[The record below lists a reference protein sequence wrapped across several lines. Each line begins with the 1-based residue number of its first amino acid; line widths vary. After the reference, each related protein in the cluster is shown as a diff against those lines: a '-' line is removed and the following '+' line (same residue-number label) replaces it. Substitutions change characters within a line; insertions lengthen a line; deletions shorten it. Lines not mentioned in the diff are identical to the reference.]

1 MRAVVKPFCSED
13 GKLLERRFEQIVG
26 NSAALDRVLQ
36 HVALVAPTDST
47 VLIEGETG
55 TGKELIARAI
65 HNISSRRG
73 RPFVKLSCAAIPS
86 GLLESELFGHEKGAF
101 TGAVERRVGRFEN
114 AHSGT
119 IFLDEIGEIPLELQP
134 KLLRVLQEQEFER
147 LGSTQTVRV
156 DVRVVAATNRNLQQM
171 AEEGTF
177 RSDLYY
183 RLSVFPLLMP
193 PLRERS
199 DDIPR
204 LARFFADKFARRMN
218 KTVDSISEEAMR
230 ILSSYHWPGN
240 IRELQNV
247 IERAV
252 ILCQG
257 SELQVDSVLRESMS
271 RRSDEQLRAAAN
283 DPDGTVFSKDEI
295 DRLERRNI
303 LAALEKTSWK
313 IYGPGGAAEMLGVKP
328 TTLAARVTRMGLKRP
343 ARDNSSA
350 AGAGSA

>member
-1 MRAVVKPFCSED
+1 M
-13 GKLLERRFEQIVG
+13 
-26 NSAALDRVLQ
+26 
-36 HVALVAPTDST
+36 
-47 VLIEGETG
+47 
-55 TGKELIARAI
+55 
-65 HNISSRRG
+65 
-73 RPFVKLSCAAIPS
+73 
-86 GLLESELFGHEKGAF
+86 
-101 TGAVERRVGRFEN
+101 
-114 AHSGT
+114 
-119 IFLDEIGEIPLELQP
+119 
-134 KLLRVLQEQEFER
+134 LQEQEFER

-271 RRSDEQLRAAAN
+271 RRSDEQLRVAAN

>member
-147 LGSTQTVRV
+147 LGSTRTVRV

-177 RSDLYY
+177 RPDLYY

-343 ARDNSSA
+343 ARDYSSA

>member
-13 GKLLERRFEQIVG
+13 GELLERRFEQIVG

-147 LGSTQTVRV
+147 LGSTRTVRV

-177 RSDLYY
+177 RPDLYY

-328 TTLAARVTRMGLKRP
+328 STLAARVTRMGLKRP

>member
-1 MRAVVKPFCSED
+1 MSAVVKPFCSES
-13 GKLLERRFEQIVG
+13 GEPLERRFEQIVG

-55 TGKELIARAI
+55 TGKELIARVI

-86 GLLESELFGHEKGAF
+86 GLLESELFGHERGAF

-147 LGSTQTVRV
+147 LGSTRTVRV

-183 RLSVFPLLMP
+183 RLSVFPLLIP

-230 ILSSYHWPGN
+230 ILSSYYWPGN

-283 DPDGTVFSKDEI
+283 NPDGTVFSKDEI

-303 LAALEKTSWK
+303 LSALEKTRWK

-328 TTLAARVTRMGLKRP
+328 TTLAARVTRMGFKRP
-343 ARDNSSA
+343 ARDYSSA
-350 AGAGSA
+350 AGADSA

>member
-13 GKLLERRFEQIVG
+13 GELLERRFEQIVG

-147 LGSTQTVRV
+147 LGSTRTVRV

-177 RSDLYY
+177 RPDLYY

-283 DPDGTVFSKDEI
+283 DPDATVFSKDEI

-328 TTLAARVTRMGLKRP
+328 STLAARVTRMGLKRP
-343 ARDNSSA
+343 ARDYSSA

>member
-13 GKLLERRFEQIVG
+13 GELLERRFEQIVG

-147 LGSTQTVRV
+147 LGSTRTVRV

-177 RSDLYY
+177 RPDLYY

-283 DPDGTVFSKDEI
+283 DPDATVFSKDEI

-328 TTLAARVTRMGLKRP
+328 STLAARVTRMGLKRP

>member
-1 MRAVVKPFCSED
+1 MSAVVKPFCSES
-13 GKLLERRFEQIVG
+13 GEPLERRFEQIVG

-55 TGKELIARAI
+55 TGKELIARVI

-147 LGSTQTVRV
+147 LGSTRTVRV

-204 LARFFADKFARRMN
+204 LARFFAVKFARRMN

-343 ARDNSSA
+343 ARDYSSA
-350 AGAGSA
+350 AGADSA